1 MKSASVASL
10 KSHLSYFLQLV
21 KSGSEVIVTSHRQ
34 PVGKLVP
41 YKEDRDFDI
50 LPPSRPLQ
58 TLLKIKGVKP
68 KEPIDVVRLLRM
80 DRDKR

>member
-1 MKSASVASL
+1 METANVVDL
-10 KSHLSYFLQLV
+10 KSHLSHFLQLV
-21 KSGSEVIVTSHRQ
+21 KQGAEVVVTSHRH

-41 YKEDRDFDI
+41 YSETESMNV
-50 LPPSRPLQ
+50 LPPRRSSR

-68 KEPIDVVRLLRM
+68 LRAVDVVGLLRA